1 MLDLAISRNRI
12 VDLTRAMPSLI
23 RATRDPRKDMQI
35 FAGEVLAR
43 IESPD
48 AQQAIAQ
55 MGLSENND
63 LEVRI
68 AAFESLAVS
77 AKLHANLLTAEMI
90 DGIYS
95 IVGSAT
101 TETVLRS
108 TAASAYG
115 SLNLPSRRVKDLI
128 LDQAVN

>member
-1 MLDLAISRNRI
+1 
-12 VDLTRAMPSLI
+12 
-23 RATRDPRKDMQI
+23 
-35 FAGEVLAR
+35 
-43 IESPD
+43 
-48 AQQAIAQ
+48 
-55 MGLSENND
+55 
-63 LEVRI
+63 
-68 AAFESLAVS
+68 
-77 AKLHANLLTAEMI
+77 MI

-101 TETVLRS
+101 IETVLRS